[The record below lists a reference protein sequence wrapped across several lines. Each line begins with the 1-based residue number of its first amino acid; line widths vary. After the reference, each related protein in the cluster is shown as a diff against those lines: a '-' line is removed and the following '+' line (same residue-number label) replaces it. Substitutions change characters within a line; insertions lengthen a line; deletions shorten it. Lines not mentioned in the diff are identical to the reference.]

1 MKKYILNPISL
12 FFIGAILGI
21 ISKLLDILF
30 VGNLFMMTLG
40 YMFSDLPIW
49 VLLGILIS
57 IYSDTRKKAMINI
70 FPFCIGMLISYYVT
84 AELTNAVY
92 SWNFIKGWTIFSCLS
107 PLFAYFTWK
116 TKEEGLFAK
125 FISIGLILVT
135 IIGNYILVRTFT
147 IPDLIIIPIIVYF
160 LFIKKVKRQITIYQD
175 ANKIFKRDYLII
187 SLLFIDQTNVISYN
201 MNIIS

>member
-57 IYSDTRKKAMINI
+57 IYSDTRKKAMTNI

-160 LFIKKVKRQITIYQD
+160 LFIKKVKR
-175 ANKIFKRDYLII
+175 
-187 SLLFIDQTNVISYN
+187 
-201 MNIIS
+201 

>member
-57 IYSDTRKKAMINI
+57 IYSDTK
-70 FPFCIGMLISYYVT
+70 
-84 AELTNAVY
+84 
-92 SWNFIKGWTIFSCLS
+92 
-107 PLFAYFTWK
+107 
-116 TKEEGLFAK
+116 
-125 FISIGLILVT
+125 
-135 IIGNYILVRTFT
+135 
-147 IPDLIIIPIIVYF
+147 
-160 LFIKKVKRQITIYQD
+160 Q
-175 ANKIFKRDYLII
+175 
-187 SLLFIDQTNVISYN
+187 
-201 MNIIS
+201 

>member
-92 SWNFIKGWTIFSCLS
+92 SWNFIKGWTIFSYLS

-160 LFIKKVKRQITIYQD
+160 LFIKKVKR
-175 ANKIFKRDYLII
+175 
-187 SLLFIDQTNVISYN
+187 
-201 MNIIS
+201 

>member
-116 TKEEGLFAK
+116 TIEEGLFAK

-160 LFIKKVKRQITIYQD
+160 LFIKKVKR
-175 ANKIFKRDYLII
+175 
-187 SLLFIDQTNVISYN
+187 
-201 MNIIS
+201 

>member
-84 AELTNAVY
+84 PKLKNAVY
-92 SWNFIKGWTIFSCLS
+92 S
-107 PLFAYFTWK
+107 
-116 TKEEGLFAK
+116 
-125 FISIGLILVT
+125 
-135 IIGNYILVRTFT
+135 
-147 IPDLIIIPIIVYF
+147 
-160 LFIKKVKRQITIYQD
+160 
-175 ANKIFKRDYLII
+175 
-187 SLLFIDQTNVISYN
+187 
-201 MNIIS
+201 

>member
-92 SWNFIKGWTIFSCLS
+92 SWNFIKGWTIFSYLS

-125 FISIGLILVT
+125 FISIGIILVT

-160 LFIKKVKRQITIYQD
+160 LFIKKVKR
-175 ANKIFKRDYLII
+175 
-187 SLLFIDQTNVISYN
+187 
-201 MNIIS
+201 

>member
-116 TKEEGLFAK
+116 IKEEGLFAK

-160 LFIKKVKRQITIYQD
+160 LFIKKVKR
-175 ANKIFKRDYLII
+175 
-187 SLLFIDQTNVISYN
+187 
-201 MNIIS
+201 

>member
-30 VGNLFMMTLG
+30 VRNLFMMTLG

-147 IPDLIIIPIIVYF
+147 IPDLIIC
-160 LFIKKVKRQITIYQD
+160 
-175 ANKIFKRDYLII
+175 
-187 SLLFIDQTNVISYN
+187 LL
-201 MNIIS
+201 

>member
-1 MKKYILNPISL
+1 
-12 FFIGAILGI
+12 
-21 ISKLLDILF
+21 
-30 VGNLFMMTLG
+30 
-40 YMFSDLPIW
+40 
-49 VLLGILIS
+49 
-57 IYSDTRKKAMINI
+57 
-70 FPFCIGMLISYYVT
+70 MLISYYVT

-160 LFIKKVKRQITIYQD
+160 LFIKKVKR
-175 ANKIFKRDYLII
+175 
-187 SLLFIDQTNVISYN
+187 
-201 MNIIS
+201 

>member
-92 SWNFIKGWTIFSCLS
+92 SWNFIKGWTRFSCLS

-160 LFIKKVKRQITIYQD
+160 LFIKKVKR
-175 ANKIFKRDYLII
+175 
-187 SLLFIDQTNVISYN
+187 
-201 MNIIS
+201 

>member
-1 MKKYILNPISL
+1 M
-12 FFIGAILGI
+12 FILGLLLGI
-21 ISKLLDILF
+21 VARLLDIYTTNL
-30 VGNLFMMTLG
+30 GNI
-40 YMFSDLPIW
+40 FSQFAIW
-49 VLLGILIS
+49 ILIGVVIS
-57 IYSDTRKKAMINI
+57 IYSESKKAMINI

-160 LFIKKVKRQITIYQD
+160 LFIKKVKR
-175 ANKIFKRDYLII
+175 
-187 SLLFIDQTNVISYN
+187 
-201 MNIIS
+201 

>member
-57 IYSDTRKKAMINI
+57 IYSDTRKKAGDVVTKDTV
-70 FPFCIGMLISYYVT
+70 IGLQGGGAGTRKWESCSTGTHLHFGIAKGKIANNKYFISNWM
-84 AELTNAVY
+84 ANAVKPEGYPSAGGWFY
-92 SWNFIKGWTIFSCLS
+92 S
-107 PLFAYFTWK
+107 
-116 TKEEGLFAK
+116 
-125 FISIGLILVT
+125 
-135 IIGNYILVRTFT
+135 RTQWF
-147 IPDLIIIPIIVYF
+147 
-160 LFIKKVKRQITIYQD
+160 
-175 ANKIFKRDYLII
+175 
-187 SLLFIDQTNVISYN
+187 
-201 MNIIS
+201 

>member
-21 ISKLLDILF
+21 ISELLDILF

-160 LFIKKVKRQITIYQD
+160 LFIKKVKR
-175 ANKIFKRDYLII
+175 
-187 SLLFIDQTNVISYN
+187 
-201 MNIIS
+201 

>member
-116 TKEEGLFAK
+116 AKEEGLFAK

-135 IIGNYILVRTFT
+135 IIGNYILVRIFT

-160 LFIKKVKRQITIYQD
+160 LFIKKVKR
-175 ANKIFKRDYLII
+175 
-187 SLLFIDQTNVISYN
+187 
-201 MNIIS
+201 

>member
-70 FPFCIGMLISYYVT
+70 FPFCIGMLISYY
-84 AELTNAVY
+84 
-92 SWNFIKGWTIFSCLS
+92 
-107 PLFAYFTWK
+107 
-116 TKEEGLFAK
+116 
-125 FISIGLILVT
+125 
-135 IIGNYILVRTFT
+135 
-147 IPDLIIIPIIVYF
+147 
-160 LFIKKVKRQITIYQD
+160 
-175 ANKIFKRDYLII
+175 
-187 SLLFIDQTNVISYN
+187 
-201 MNIIS
+201 

>member
-70 FPFCIGMLISYYVT
+70 FPFCIGMLISYYV
-84 AELTNAVY
+84 N
-92 SWNFIKGWTIFSCLS
+92 SRINKC
-107 PLFAYFTWK
+107 
-116 TKEEGLFAK
+116 
-125 FISIGLILVT
+125 SI
-135 IIGNYILVRTFT
+135 
-147 IPDLIIIPIIVYF
+147 
-160 LFIKKVKRQITIYQD
+160 
-175 ANKIFKRDYLII
+175 
-187 SLLFIDQTNVISYN
+187 
-201 MNIIS
+201 